1 MGGAP
6 LMRKKRKGSIY
17 DKTLPLI
24 ITTFNG
30 DITPSR
36 EASPGIA
43 PTPDLKETSL
53 PLKTGRGIAMD
64 IHDKTR
70 MRLDVKNSDVSGS
83 VFDNVNMSGWTAH
96 NVNMSGFR
104 IEDANLAGLH
114 ITDANL
120 VGATISNVRFEGMTI
135 DGISV
140 EDALAAY
147 RQSKAA

>member
-1 MGGAP
+1 
-6 LMRKKRKGSIY
+6 LLSEKKSAA
-17 DKTLPLI
+17 
-24 ITTFNG
+24 
-30 DITPSR
+30 
-36 EASPGIA
+36 EAVRPGIA
-43 PTPDLKETSL
+43 QTADLKEASGPFNL
-53 PLKTGRGIAMD
+53 EENAMD

-83 VFDNVNMSGWTAH
+83 VFDDVNMSGWTAH

-104 IEDANLAGLH
+104 IENANLAGLH
-114 ITDANL
+114 ITNANL